1 MASPEEK
8 ENIKILFQHQHS
20 FMVTKII
27 FTSCEFGIFDLLRE
41 SGESLSSVIIAE
53 RLNTSLAGMEMLLNC
68 CVTLNLLKM
77 ERKDDRGLYENTEF
91 ANLYLAKSSPKSQYY
106 TLKFFSDIV
115 YPGMKY
121 LPDAVREGKN
131 QISSITGVSSNNVFE
146 AFYRSEENI
155 KAIFRCMNEAWSLHG
170 REVLTAFD
178 LSEFEFIY
186 DIGGSCGAL
195 SKELIA
201 IYPNCTVTLFDLP
214 EVVETSKKYHGFSEA
229 SRITLHGGD
238 FFKDPI
244 PEADLYIFARIL
256 FDWNDEKCLQ
266 LLNKVFNVCK
276 PGGGVLIVEPTLDKD
291 KTLPFPIAMYS
302 LIVLL
307 NTEGKVRTPSE
318 YHSFLSSAGFKD
330 IQLKK
335 GNLFDVILARK

>member
-1 MASPEEK
+1 
-8 ENIKILFQHQHS
+8 
-20 FMVTKII
+20 II

-41 SGESLSSVIIAE
+41 SGESLSLAIIAE
-53 RLNTSLAGMEMLLNC
+53 RLNTSLTGMEKLLNC

-77 ERKDDRGLYENTEF
+77 EQKDDRDLYGNTEF

-106 TLKFFSDIV
+106 TLKIFSDV
-115 YPGMKY
+115 LYLGMKY
-121 LPDAVREGKN
+121 LPDAVR
-131 QISSITGVSSNNVFE
+131 
-146 AFYRSEENI
+146 SEERI
-155 KAIFRCMNEAWSLHG
+155 ESFFRYMNEAWSLHG

-201 IYPNCTVTLFDLP
+201 IYPNCSVTLFDLP
-214 EVVETSKKYHGFSEA
+214 EVVETSKKYHAFSET
-229 SRITLHGGD
+229 SQITFHGGD

-266 LLNKVFNVCK
+266 LLNKVFNH
-276 PGGGVLIVEPTLDKD
+276 
-291 KTLPFPIAMYS
+291 S
-302 LIVLL
+302 
-307 NTEGKVRTPSE
+307 RT
-318 YHSFLSSAGFKD
+318 
-330 IQLKK
+330 
-335 GNLFDVILARK
+335 